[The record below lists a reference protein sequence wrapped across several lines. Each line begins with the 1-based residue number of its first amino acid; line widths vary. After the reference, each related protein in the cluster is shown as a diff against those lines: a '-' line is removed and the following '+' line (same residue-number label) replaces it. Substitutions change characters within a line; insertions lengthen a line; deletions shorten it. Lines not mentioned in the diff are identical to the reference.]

1 MNKRTR
7 ILAGSLLALLII
19 VAALALFIRY
29 EIRRSFPQTTGI
41 LKVQGLQDT
50 VVVIRDAYGVPHI
63 DAKNDHD
70 LLMAFGYVQAQD
82 RLWQMDMSRR
92 AAMGRLSELFGPA
105 TVAFDRM
112 FRTAGLTR
120 AVDAEDRALSPDLRN
135 RLQWFADGVNAFIG
149 SAGGH
154 LPVEFDLLRYS
165 PEPWQTKHSLLV
177 GKLLAWELNLSWW
190 TDLTYG
196 GLVSRLGMA
205 KTISISPGY
214 DNQVAPEVPASV
226 WKSYAENTRSYL
238 ETAEQFAAVSSSADL
253 RGGSNAW
260 AVAPRRSSNGSAILA
275 NDTHLRLEL
284 PSRWYEA
291 ALKSRFT
298 NVAGMSIAGIPA
310 IIAGRNAHIAWGVT
324 NVMAD
329 EADFYIEQI
338 DSTDSTRYFFDGQS
352 YPLTVVSEEIGV
364 RGHDPVPVRIR
375 ITRHG
380 PIVTD
385 FTTSLQSARPPY
397 VASMQWTGAEP
408 DNSLGAFVVLDSAK
422 SWSEFTEGLR
432 LFSCPSQNF
441 VYADVD
447 GNIGYWCAG
456 RIPIRAHGHGM
467 FPSPGWE
474 RDAEWKG
481 FVPFRELPHMYDPPS
496 GFIASANN
504 KLTDDSYP
512 YPISDLWEPP
522 ARIQRLREVL
532 GADSVHFSPDDF
544 QRLQT
549 DAMSM
554 WAKEMLPYIMNAVR
568 DSVLGVPDESRFLE
582 YFKNWNFTFATDDI
596 ATSVYEEFIV
606 RLLRNTFAD
615 EMGDDLFHDWVLLAN
630 VPIRVITSL
639 MHDDPEQ
646 WFDNIST
653 PEVETRDMI
662 IRRSLREA
670 YQALE
675 SRFGS
680 DMKHWRWGDVHTVTL
695 RHPFGLQKP
704 LDRIFN
710 IGPFPVAGAST
721 ALISGEYDFNA
732 PFEVTVA
739 PSYRQIFSLSTGE
752 TRSIIPGGESG
763 QVYEPHYGDQ
773 VSMWLAG
780 ETRVQRWD
788 RPPDRGET
796 LRLVP

>member
-1 MNKRTR
+1 
-7 ILAGSLLALLII
+7 
-19 VAALALFIRY
+19 
-29 EIRRSFPQTTGI
+29 
-41 LKVQGLQDT
+41 
-50 VVVIRDAYGVPHI
+50 
-63 DAKNDHD
+63 
-70 LLMAFGYVQAQD
+70 
-82 RLWQMDMSRR
+82 
-92 AAMGRLSELFGPA
+92 
-105 TVAFDRM
+105 
-112 FRTAGLTR
+112 
-120 AVDAEDRALSPDLRN
+120 
-135 RLQWFADGVNAFIG
+135 
-149 SAGGH
+149 
-154 LPVEFDLLRYS
+154 
-165 PEPWQTKHSLLV
+165 
-177 GKLLAWELNLSWW
+177 
-190 TDLTYG
+190 
-196 GLVSRLGMA
+196 
-205 KTISISPGY
+205 
-214 DNQVAPEVPASV
+214 
-226 WKSYAENTRSYL
+226 
-238 ETAEQFAAVSSSADL
+238 
-253 RGGSNAW
+253 
-260 AVAPRRSSNGSAILA
+260 
-275 NDTHLRLEL
+275 
-284 PSRWYEA
+284 
-291 ALKSRFT
+291 
-298 NVAGMSIAGIPA
+298 
-310 IIAGRNAHIAWGVT
+310 
-324 NVMAD
+324 
-329 EADFYIEQI
+329 
-338 DSTDSTRYFFDGQS
+338 
-352 YPLTVVSEEIGV
+352 
-364 RGHDPVPVRIR
+364 
-375 ITRHG
+375 
-380 PIVTD
+380 
-385 FTTSLQSARPPY
+385 
-397 VASMQWTGAEP
+397 
-408 DNSLGAFVVLDSAK
+408 
-422 SWSEFTEGLR
+422 
-432 LFSCPSQNF
+432 
-441 VYADVD
+441 
-447 GNIGYWCAG
+447 
-456 RIPIRAHGHGM
+456 
-467 FPSPGWE
+467 
-474 RDAEWKG
+474 
-481 FVPFRELPHMYDPPS
+481 MYDPPS